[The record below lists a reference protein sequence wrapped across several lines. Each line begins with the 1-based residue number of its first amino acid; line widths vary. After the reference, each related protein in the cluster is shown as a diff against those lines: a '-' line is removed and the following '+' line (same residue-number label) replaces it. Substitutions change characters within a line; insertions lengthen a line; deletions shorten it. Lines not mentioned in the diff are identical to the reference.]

1 MRKLMPAV
9 LFAALLPTLTLAAP
23 QDSTDITPPPH
34 GKLMDG
40 GPRGDGPLRGLKLTP
55 EQREQVGK
63 LMGEE
68 RQQQREIVKSYLDK
82 LPEDQRK
89 ALHDQL
95 DGNRDK
101 TRQSIRALLKPD
113 QQKRFDEMEKKR
125 EDRAKEWAEFQQWKQ
140 DHKSS

>member
-9 LFAALLPTLTLAAP
+9 LFAALLPTLTLAAT
-23 QDSTDITPPPH
+23 QDSTDITPPSH

>member
-9 LFAALLPTLTLAAP
+9 LFAALLPTLTLAAT
-23 QDSTDITPPPH
+23 QDSTDIIPPPH

>member
-9 LFAALLPTLTLAAP
+9 LFAALLPTLTLAAT

-40 GPRGDGPLRGLKLTP
+40 GPRGDGPLRGLKLSP

>member
-9 LFAALLPTLTLAAP
+9 LFAALLPTLTLAAT

-125 EDRAKEWAEFQQWKQ
+125 EDRAKEWAEFQQ
-140 DHKSS
+140 

>member
-9 LFAALLPTLTLAAP
+9 LFAALLPTLTLAAT

-82 LPEDQRK
+82 LPEDQRT

-95 DGNRDK
+95 NGNRDK

-125 EDRAKEWAEFQQWKQ
+125 EDRTKEWAEFQQWKQ

>member
-9 LFAALLPTLTLAAP
+9 LFAALLPTLTLAAT
-23 QDSTDITPPPH
+23 QDATDVTPPPH
-34 GKLMDG
+34 RMMDG
-40 GPRGDGPLRGLKLTP
+40 GPHGDGPLRGLKLTP

-63 LMGEE
+63 LMGAE

-89 ALHDQL
+89 ALHEQL

-101 TRQSIRALLKPD
+101 TRQSIRALLQPD

-125 EDRAKEWAEFQQWKQ
+125 EDHAKEWAEFQQWKH

>member
-9 LFAALLPTLTLAAP
+9 LFAALLPTLTLAAT

-125 EDRAKEWAEFQQWKQ
+125 EDRTKEWAEFQQWKQ

>member
-9 LFAALLPTLTLAAP
+9 LFAALLPTLTLAAT
-23 QDSTDITPPPH
+23 QDSADIAPPPH

>member
-9 LFAALLPTLTLAAP
+9 LFAALLPTLTLAAT

-125 EDRAKEWAEFQQWKQ
+125 EDRTKEWAEFQQWRQ

>member
-9 LFAALLPTLTLAAP
+9 LFAALLPTLTLAAT

-95 DGNRDK
+95 NGNRDK

-125 EDRAKEWAEFQQWKQ
+125 EDRTKEWAEFQQWKQ

>member
-9 LFAALLPTLTLAAP
+9 LFAALLPTLTLAAT

-140 DHKSS
+140 DHKPS

>member
-9 LFAALLPTLTLAAP
+9 LFAALLPTLTLAAT

-40 GPRGDGPLRGLKLTP
+40 GPRSDGPLRGLKLTP

>member
-9 LFAALLPTLTLAAP
+9 LFAALLPTLTLAAT

-125 EDRAKEWAEFQQWKQ
+125 EDRTKEWAEFQWKQ

>member
-1 MRKLMPAV
+1 MRTLMPAV
-9 LFAALLPTLTLAAP
+9 LFAALLPTLTLAAT
-23 QDSTDITPPPH
+23 QDATDVTPPPH
-34 GKLMDG
+34 RMMDS

-125 EDRAKEWAEFQQWKQ
+125 EDHAKEWAEFQQWKH

>member
-9 LFAALLPTLTLAAP
+9 LFAALLPTLTLAAT
-23 QDSTDITPPPH
+23 QDSADVTPPPH

>member
-1 MRKLMPAV
+1 MHKLMPAV
-9 LFAALLPTLTLAAP
+9 LFAALLPTLTLAAT

-34 GKLMDG
+34 SKLMDG

-125 EDRAKEWAEFQQWKQ
+125 EDRTKEWAEFQQWKQ

>member
-9 LFAALLPTLTLAAP
+9 LFAALLPTLTLAAT
-23 QDSTDITPPPH
+23 QDSTDITPPLH

>member
-9 LFAALLPTLTLAAP
+9 LFAALLPTLTLAAT

-40 GPRGDGPLRGLKLTP
+40 GPRSGGLLRGLKLTP

>member
-9 LFAALLPTLTLAAP
+9 LFAALLPTLTLAAT

-55 EQREQVGK
+55 EQREQAGK
-63 LMGEE
+63 LMGAE

-125 EDRAKEWAEFQQWKQ
+125 EDRAKEWAEFQQRKQ

>member
-9 LFAALLPTLTLAAP
+9 LFAALLPTLTLAAT

-34 GKLMDG
+34 GKLMNG

>member
-9 LFAALLPTLTLAAP
+9 LFAALLPTLTLAAT
-23 QDSTDITPPPH
+23 QDSTDINPPPH

>member
-9 LFAALLPTLTLAAP
+9 LFAALLPTLTLAAT

-63 LMGEE
+63 LMGED

>member
-9 LFAALLPTLTLAAP
+9 LFAALLPTLTLAAT
-23 QDSTDITPPPH
+23 QDSTDIIPPPH

-95 DGNRDK
+95 DGSRDK

>member
-9 LFAALLPTLTLAAP
+9 LFAALLPTLTLAAT
-23 QDSTDITPPPH
+23 QDGPDITPPPH

-40 GPRGDGPLRGLKLTP
+40 GPRGDGLLRGLKLTP

>member
-1 MRKLMPAV
+1 MRTLMPAV
-9 LFAALLPTLTLAAP
+9 LFAALLPTLTLAAT
-23 QDSTDITPPPH
+23 QDATDVTPPPH
-34 GKLMDG
+34 RMMDG

-125 EDRAKEWAEFQQWKQ
+125 EDHAKEWAEFQQWKQ

>member
-9 LFAALLPTLTLAAP
+9 LFAALRPTLTLAAT

>member
-9 LFAALLPTLTLAAP
+9 LFAALLPTLTLAAT
-23 QDSTDITPPPH
+23 QDGPEITPPPH
-34 GKLMDG
+34 GKLVDG
-40 GPRGDGPLRGLKLTP
+40 GPRGDGPLRGLKLTA

>member
-9 LFAALLPTLTLAAP
+9 LFAALLPTLTLAATP
-23 QDSTDITPPPH
+23 DGTAITPPPQA
-34 GKLMDG
+34 KPMDG
-40 GPRGDGPLRGLKLTP
+40 AHRGEGPLRGLKLTP
-55 EQREQVGK
+55 DQREQVGK
-63 LMGEE
+63 LMGAEH
-68 RQQQREIVKSYLDK
+68 RQQREIVKSYLDK

-89 ALHDQL
+89 ALQEQL

-101 TRQSIRALLKPD
+101 TRQAIRALLKPD

>member
-1 MRKLMPAV
+1 M
-9 LFAALLPTLTLAAP
+9 PTLTLAAT
-23 QDSTDITPPPH
+23 QDSADIAPPPH

-113 QQKRFDEMEKKR
+113 QQKRFDEMEKKH

>member
-9 LFAALLPTLTLAAP
+9 LFAALLPTLTLAAT

-40 GPRGDGPLRGLKLTP
+40 GPRGDGPLRGLKLSP

-125 EDRAKEWAEFQQWKQ
+125 EDRAKEWA
-140 DHKSS
+140 

>member
-9 LFAALLPTLTLAAP
+9 LFAALLPTLTLAAT
-23 QDSTDITPPPH
+23 QDSTDITPSPH

-89 ALHDQL
+89 ALHNQL

-125 EDRAKEWAEFQQWKQ
+125 EDRTKEWAEFQQWKQ

>member
-9 LFAALLPTLTLAAP
+9 LFAALLPTLALAATADGP
-23 QDSTDITPPPH
+23 PVAPPPA
-34 GKLMDG
+34 GKMMDG
-40 GPRGDGPLRGLKLTP
+40 GHRGDGPLRGLKLTP
-55 EQREQVGK
+55 DQREQVGK
-63 LMGEE
+63 LMGDE
-68 RQQQREIVKSYLDK
+68 RRQEREIVKSYLDK

>member
-9 LFAALLPTLTLAAP
+9 LFAALLPTLTLAAT
-23 QDSTDITPPPH
+23 QDSNDIIPPPH